1 MKLIKYM
8 LYILGI
14 VLLSLYCYNFYHF
27 HPEIQFVFLVPGV
40 FLIIFSSILTDI
52 QQSKTLRGRAAR
64 H

>member
-1 MKLIKYM
+1 MKIVKYI
-8 LYILGI
+8 LYVLGI

-40 FLIIFSSILTDI
+40 FLIIFSSVLTDL
-52 QQSKTLRGRAAR
+52 QNSKILKGRPAR

>member
-8 LYILGI
+8 LYVMGVI
-14 VLLSLYCYNFYHF
+14 LLSLYCYNFYHF

-40 FLIIFSSILTDI
+40 FLIIFSSVLTDL
-52 QQSKTLRGRAAR
+52 QQSKFFKGKPVR